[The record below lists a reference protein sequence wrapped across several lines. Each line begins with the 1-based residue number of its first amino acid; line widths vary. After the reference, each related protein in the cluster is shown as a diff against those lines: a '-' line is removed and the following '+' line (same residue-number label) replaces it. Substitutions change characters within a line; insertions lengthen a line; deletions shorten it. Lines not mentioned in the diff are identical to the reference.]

1 VGVAYRLKGF
11 HYEREL
17 ARILYREGFAVI
29 RAPASGSRA
38 KRVFYPDIVALYKKN
53 ILVFEVKARSEPSDI
68 YIDKYKVERLRDFA
82 ERSGGEAYV
91 AVKITSLGEWRVVPI
106 SQLWTT
112 KEGNY
117 RVSKFTLERS
127 SRLEELLERV
137 KVIVV
142 GSVG

>member
-1 VGVAYRLKGF
+1 MGAVYRRRGF

-17 ARILYREGFAVI
+17 AKMLYRLGFAVI

-53 ILVFEVKARSEPSDI
+53 ILVFEVKARSELCDI

-82 ERSGGEAYV
+82 ERSGGEAYI
-91 AVKITSLGEWRVVPI
+91 AVKITSMGEWRVVPI
-106 SQLWTT
+106 SQLWVT
-112 KEGNY
+112 EAGNY

-127 SRLEELLERV
+127 SKLEELLKRV
-137 KVIVV
+137 KVMVV
-142 GSVG
+142 SSVG

>member
-17 ARILYREGFAVI
+17 ARMLYREGFAVI

-38 KRVFYPDIVALYKKN
+38 KRVFYPDIVAIYKRN
-53 ILVFEVKARSEPSDI
+53 VLVLEVKARSEPCDI

-91 AVKITSLGEWRVVPI
+91 AVKITSMGEWRVVPLD
-106 SQLWTT
+106 QLWET
-112 KEGNY
+112 EAGNY
-117 RVSKFTLERS
+117 RVSKFVLERS
-127 SRLEELLERV
+127 ARLEELV
-137 KVIVV
+137 KKVKS
-142 GSVG
+142 GT

>member
-1 VGVAYRLKGF
+1 MMGVVYRRRGF

-17 ARILYREGFAVI
+17 VKLLYREGFAVI

-38 KRVFYPDIVALYKKN
+38 KRLFYPDIVAIYKKN
-53 ILVFEVKARSEPSDI
+53 ILVFEVKARSEPCDI

-91 AVKITSLGEWRVVPI
+91 AVKVTSTGEWRVVPI
-106 SQLWTT
+106 SQLWIT

-127 SRLEELLERV
+127 SKLEELLERAKKAV
-137 KVIVV
+137 
-142 GSVG
+142 

>member
-1 VGVAYRLKGF
+1 VVGVVYRLRGF

-17 ARILYREGFAVI
+17 ARMLYREGFAVI
-29 RAPASGSRA
+29 RAPASGSKA
-38 KRVFYPDIVALYKKN
+38 KRVFYPDIVAMYKKN
-53 ILVFEVKARSEPSDI
+53 ILVFEVKARGELSDI

-91 AVKITSLGEWRVVPI
+91 AVKITSTGEWRVVPLRD
-106 SQLWTT
+106 LWTT

-127 SRLEELLERV
+127 IRLEELLERV
-137 KVIVV
+137 KRVA
-142 GSVG
+142 

>member
-1 VGVAYRLKGF
+1 MGVVYRRRGF

-17 ARILYREGFAVI
+17 ARLLYREGFAVI

-53 ILVFEVKARSEPSDI
+53 ILVFEVKARSELCDI
-68 YIDKYKVERLRDFA
+68 YIEREKVERLRDFA

-91 AVKITSLGEWRVVPI
+91 VVKITSTGEWRAVPLD
-106 SQLWTT
+106 QLWET
-112 KEGNY
+112 EAGNY

-127 SRLEELLERV
+127 ARLEELLKIV
-137 KVIVV
+137 KRAA
-142 GSVG
+142 

>member
-1 VGVAYRLKGF
+1 MSMGAVYRRRGF

-17 ARILYREGFAVI
+17 AKMLYRLGFAVI

-53 ILVFEVKARSEPSDI
+53 ILVFEVKARSELCDI

-82 ERSGGEAYV
+82 ERSGGEAYI
-91 AVKITSLGEWRVVPI
+91 AVKITSTGEWRVVPLN
-106 SQLWTT
+106 QLWTT

-117 RVSKFTLERS
+117 RVSKFILEKS
-127 SRLEELLERV
+127 ARLEDVVERV
-137 KVIVV
+137 K
-142 GSVG
+142 SSA

>member
-1 VGVAYRLKGF
+1 MGVACRLRGF

-17 ARILYREGFAVI
+17 ARLLYRLGFAVI

-38 KRVFYPDIVALYKKN
+38 RRVFYPDIVAIYKRSV
-53 ILVFEVKARSEPSDI
+53 LVFEVKARSELCDI

-91 AVKITSLGEWRVVPI
+91 AVKITSTGEWRVVPLKD
-106 SQLWTT
+106 LWTT

-117 RVSKFTLERS
+117 RVSKFVLERS

-137 KVIVV
+137 KRAA
-142 GSVG
+142 

>member
-1 VGVAYRLKGF
+1 MGVVYRLKGF

-17 ARILYREGFAVI
+17 ARILYKQGFAVI

-38 KRVFYPDIVALYKKN
+38 KRVFYPDIVAIYKRSV
-53 ILVFEVKARSEPSDI
+53 LVFEVKARSELSDI

-106 SQLWTT
+106 SQLWVT
-112 KEGNY
+112 EAGNY

-127 SRLEELLERV
+127 ARLEELV
-137 KVIVV
+137 KKVK
-142 GSVG
+142 SDTHYSLR